1 MVLGELSIDMKV
13 GLYRAKLFSF
23 PLCKDHS
30 FVLSVAHCLKT
41 AVFSYHYSEMASLG
55 TNHSFKA
62 IWYRLKKKK
71 TTTMGIYFFHFSE
84 CSGSQSNITYPE
96 YSFYAPFVIIKS
108 STTRLVS

>member
-41 AVFSYHYSEMASLG
+41 AVFFYHYSEMASLG

-62 IWYRLKKKK
+62 IWYRLKKKNPL
-71 TTTMGIYFFHFSE
+71 
-84 CSGSQSNITYPE
+84 QWE
-96 YSFYAPFVIIKS
+96 YISFISLNVQDHKVISLILS
-108 STTRLVS
+108 IHSMHLLL

>member
-1 MVLGELSIDMKV
+1 M
-13 GLYRAKLFSF
+13 
-23 PLCKDHS
+23 
-30 FVLSVAHCLKT
+30 LSVAHCLKT

-71 TTTMGIYFFHFSE
+71 QKTTTMGIYFFHFSE
-84 CSGSQSNITYPE
+84 CSGSQSNIITYPE